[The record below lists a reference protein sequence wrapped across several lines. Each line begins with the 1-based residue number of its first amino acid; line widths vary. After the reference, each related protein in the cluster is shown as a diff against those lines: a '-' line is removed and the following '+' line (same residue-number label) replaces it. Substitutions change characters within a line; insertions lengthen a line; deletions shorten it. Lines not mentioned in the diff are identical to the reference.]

1 MKQYLKLMRPKH
13 YIKNLL
19 IFFPIIFSS
28 NLLNLNLLIST
39 IMAFFAFSLSTS
51 IVYIVNDIRDKER
64 DKLHE
69 KKKDR
74 PIASEKVSVK
84 NAIILAICLFFISLL
99 FQIGATSEVTH
110 ASYLYILVYII
121 INLFYSFGLKN
132 VPLLDITILV
142 SGFLIRVLYGAS
154 ITEISVSNWLYLT
167 IISAAFYLGLGKRRN
182 EIKKSGTK
190 SREVL
195 KYYNE
200 NFLDKN
206 MYMCLSLTIVF
217 YALWTVD
224 PNNVLK
230 TGNLLIWTVPIVILI
245 LMKYS
250 MDVENDSLGDP
261 VDVVLED
268 KLLLSIILIYG
279 LVVMGIIYLW

>member
-110 ASYLYILVYII
+110 ASYLYILVYI
-121 INLFYSFGLKN
+121 
-132 VPLLDITILV
+132 
-142 SGFLIRVLYGAS
+142 
-154 ITEISVSNWLYLT
+154 SN
-167 IISAAFYLGLGKRRN
+167 SC
-182 EIKKSGTK
+182 E
-190 SREVL
+190 
-195 KYYNE
+195 
-200 NFLDKN
+200 
-206 MYMCLSLTIVF
+206 
-217 YALWTVD
+217 
-224 PNNVLK
+224 
-230 TGNLLIWTVPIVILI
+230 LLIYT
-245 LMKYS
+245 
-250 MDVENDSLGDP
+250 
-261 VDVVLED
+261 
-268 KLLLSIILIYG
+268 SIYN
-279 LVVMGIIYLW
+279 Y

>member
-1 MKQYLKLMRPKH
+1 MRPKH